1 MASVELEEP
10 PASFKSA
17 VWEHFGFPVQHNSD
31 GERVVD
37 RTKTVCR
44 RCFTEVRYVAGN
56 TFNMLTHIRRHHPDM
71 SITGTRKK
79 NVCATTYPRFF

>member
-1 MASVELEEP
+1 MASVELEVP

-56 TFNMLTHIRRHHPDM
+56 TSNMLTHTTPSRHV
-71 SITGTRKK
+71 RYWYEEK
-79 NVCATTYPRFF
+79 NVYTTTYPRFF